1 MKELRFRCWV
11 DDDGEKF
18 FGPGP
23 AKLLEYIE
31 EEGSLSKAAKR
42 MDMSYKKAWDLINTL
57 NAKGSEPYVIS
68 QKGGQKGGGAELTP
82 KGKEVLTAYQN
93 LMKRLQD
100 VVSSEKELINL
111 M

>member
-1 MKELRFRCWV
+1 
-11 DDDGEKF
+11 
-18 FGPGP
+18 
-23 AKLLEYIE
+23 
-31 EEGSLSKAAKR
+31 
-42 MDMSYKKAWDLINTL
+42 
-57 NAKGSEPYVIS
+57 
-68 QKGGQKGGGAELTP
+68 LTP

>member
-23 AKLLEYIE
+23 AQLLAYID
-31 EEGSLSKAAKR
+31 EEGSLAKAAKR
-42 MDMSYKKAWDLINTL
+42 MNMSYKKAWNLVSTL
-57 NAKGSEPYVIS
+57 NNNGSEPYVIS